1 MAKTKYKE
9 NYYPNWLVNKLCSNC
24 KNSAKAK
31 GLEYALSPSFL
42 LELLERQNWR
52 CPMTRVYYE
61 FDRNR
66 NPAQPSVDRIDN
78 SKGYVPDNVQI
89 VSLFYNN
96 ARNIWEHDELVE
108 MAQALVEVNAERAG

>member
-1 MAKTKYKE
+1 MAAPDYKE
-9 NYYPNWLVNKLCSNC
+9 KNYPTWLVNKLCTNC
-24 KNSAKAK
+24 KNTAKAK
-31 GLEYALSPSFL
+31 GLDYDLSPRLL

-61 FDRNR
+61 FSGTR

-78 SKGYVPDNVQI
+78 TKGYVPDNVQI
-89 VSLFYNN
+89 VSLFYNY

-108 MAQALVEVNAERAG
+108 MAQALVEVDAERAG